1 MHSQTILSCVD
12 ACAIFPRFSP
22 LHAVVEM
29 SDINDSNEFDQI
41 DDSDNEQIVY
51 EDSET
56 GSDDL
61 SAILQG
67 ILEQQ
72 VATNKVQA
80 ENARIL

>member
-1 MHSQTILSCVD
+1 
-12 ACAIFPRFSP
+12 
-22 LHAVVEM
+22 M

-72 VATNKVQA
+72 VATNKVPA
-80 ENARIL
+80 ERKCIFIFFILICYSNRD